1 MPLKYGGLVSTKS
14 NVSDVR
20 HVVMSDWIKFI
31 SVSFSLAFCA
41 HAASISGEVSMPVI
55 IASGLCACRH
65 SDTPPVPMPT
75 SSTVFAFVGANA
87 ASQTAS
93 DVGL

>member
-1 MPLKYGGLVSTKS
+1 MKYGGLVSTKS

-20 HVVMSDWIKFI
+20 HVVMSDWIKFM

-55 IASGLCACRH
+55 MASGLWACRH

>member
-1 MPLKYGGLVSTKS
+1 MPLKYGGLVITRS

-20 HVVMSDWIKFI
+20 HVVMFDWIKFM
-31 SVSFSLAFCA
+31 SVLFSLAFCA
-41 HAASISGEVSMPVI
+41 HAVSISGDVSMPVMF
-55 IASGLCACRH
+55 AAGLCACRH

-75 SSTVFAFVGANA
+75 SRMLFAFVGAKA
-87 ASQTAS
+87 ASHTAS